1 VVRRDPREFG
11 QTGSRWS
18 LDKIRAICFFIG
30 HYTRSGIWRLLDD
43 LDIHWKHAR
52 DHVCSPDPDYLAKQ
66 DRVALCQAL
75 VRDDPTHQILVFQ
88 DEFTYYRQPSGAF
101 DWAAAGSKEPL
112 AERSHRANTGT
123 RVAAALNFLTG
134 QVTALQAPRLGLA
147 ELVRFYQR
155 LCQTYPQAQR
165 IYVVQDNWPIH
176 FHPDVLAALEPQENP
191 FPWLRPANWPT
202 EPSPQARRLSVLNL
216 PIQLVPLPTYAS
228 WTNPIEKLWR
238 WLKQERLHLH
248 RWADDLAELR
258 RQVLDFLAQFAHGSL
273 ELLRYVGLLTPK

>member
-1 VVRRDPREFG
+1 MRTPKSVSASLQEVVRRDPREFG

-18 LDKIRAICFFIG
+18 LDKIRAICLFIG
-30 HYTRSGIWRLLDD
+30 HYTRSGIWRLLAE

-52 DHVCSPDPDYLAKQ
+52 DHVRSPGPDYLAKQ

-147 ELVRFYQR
+147 E
-155 LCQTYPQAQR
+155 P
-165 IYVVQDNWPIH
+165 
-176 FHPDVLAALEPQENP
+176 
-191 FPWLRPANWPT
+191 
-202 EPSPQARRLSVLNL
+202 
-216 PIQLVPLPTYAS
+216 
-228 WTNPIEKLWR
+228 
-238 WLKQERLHLH
+238 
-248 RWADDLAELR
+248 
-258 RQVLDFLAQFAHGSL
+258 G
-273 ELLRYVGLLTPK
+273 